1 MTRLTN
7 KQLQKYLDGK
17 CDIDC
22 NEIDEMAQELIPSR
36 ELLDEVCGIIDAIL
50 KNDGGSQYVHIWAE
64 NIKTKFDALKAGE

>member
-22 NEIDEMAQELIPSR
+22 NEIDEMAQELIVSR
-36 ELLDEVCGIIDAIL
+36 ELLERCRVELEKVYGDKEWFTQEATEILWAI
-50 KNDGGSQYVHIWAE
+50 
-64 NIKTKFDALKAGE
+64 DALKAGE